1 MTKLFI
7 IMNAIFCTLIVTG
20 NLIFQKFVS
29 IDLYLSTFEI
39 SVGVLLYPVTFLISD
54 LVTEF
59 YGVEN
64 AKFMVRNGV
73 ICSLIVMLLLAV
85 SDFLSATDWSIVDD
99 QTFHMVFNAFGI
111 ASFASIVANYV
122 GQVADIHIFA
132 HIKYLTK
139 GRHLWIRNNVSTIV
153 AQFIDTTTVVTMLAI
168 FSIIPWDNYMII
180 MYSSIFFKVI
190 AALLDTPFCYLGHY
204 FISRISQKN

>member
-1 MTKLFI
+1 
-7 IMNAIFCTLIVTG
+7 MNAIFCTLIVTG

-29 IDLYLSTFEI
+29 IDLYLSTFEV

-111 ASFASIVANYV
+111 ASFASIIANYV
-122 GQVADIHIFA
+122 GQVVDIHIFA
-132 HIKYLTK
+132 HIKHLTK
-139 GRHLWIRNNVSTIV
+139 GKHLWIRNNVSTII
-153 AQFIDTTTVVTMLAI
+153 AQFIDTITVVTMLAI
-168 FSIIPWDNYMII
+168 FSIIPWDNYTII
-180 MYSSIFFKVI
+180 IYSSICFKVI

-204 FISRISQKN
+204 FISRIYERN